1 MLFSKTK
8 YLYEFYFASSKGY
21 FIPHVVRTLVKI
33 WQVLSIRSI
42 VNYNPC
48 RKVIKK
54 IAQKIIENPGQIVN
68 CTISELANL
77 AKVSGASV
85 TRFCH
90 NLGLA
95 GFHDLKIQ
103 LVQVAGNEKKPFFAK
118 YC

>member
-1 MLFSKTK
+1 M
-8 YLYEFYFASSKGY
+8 ASIINQIYSE
-21 FIPHVVRTLVKI
+21 L
-33 WQVLSIRSI
+33 QSMSQSDQ
-42 VNYNPC
+42 
-48 RKVIKK
+48 K

-77 AKVSGASV
+77 AKVSDASV

>member
-1 MLFSKTK
+1 MKNFFRIRYT
-8 YLYEFYFASSKGY
+8 SSNRKGE
-21 FIPHVVRTLVKI
+21 VKI

-54 IAQKIIENPGQIVN
+54 LHKKIIENPGQIVN

-103 LVQVAGNEKKPFFAK
+103 LAQVAGNEKKPFFAK